1 MSWWGKLVG
10 GAFGYMLGGPIG
22 AVLGAALGHRF
33 DKGLQGLPDGR
44 GGWDPGDQ
52 ERVQTAFFTTTFS
65 VMGHLA
71 KADGRVSPDEIR
83 LAEAVMSQMSLSNE
97 MRQTAIRLFNEGK
110 SPDFPLDDVIEQFR
124 IECRRRHTLI
134 QMFMEIQIQAAFADG
149 QMDHR
154 EEAVLKHV
162 CRLLHIPE
170 FTFRLLVQRVRA
182 EAHYEGAG
190 AGAGRGRPGP
200 RTLSLEDAYAILNVK
215 PDAGDQEV
223 KRAYRRL
230 ISQHH
235 PDKLVSKGLP
245 EEMMKLAAQKTD
257 EIKKAYERIKEA
269 RGLS

>member
-1 MSWWGKLVG
+1 LVG
-10 GAFGYMLGGPIG
+10 GAFGYMLGGPLG

-33 DKGLQGLPDGR
+33 DKGLEGLPDAR

-110 SPDFPLDDVIEQFR
+110 SADFPLDDVVEQFR
-124 IECRRRHTLI
+124 IECRRRVTLI

-149 QMDHR
+149 EMDHR

-162 CRLLHIPE
+162 CRQLHIPE

-182 EAHYEGAG
+182 ETHYAG
-190 AGAGRGRPGP
+190 AGAGRPAAQP
-200 RTLSLEDAYAILNVK
+200 QTLSLNDAYALLNVTS
-215 PDAGDQEV
+215 DATDQEV

-245 EEMMKLAAQKTD
+245 QEMMKMAAQKTD

-269 RGLS
+269 REIA

>member
-1 MSWWGKLVG
+1 
-10 GAFGYMLGGPIG
+10 MLGGPLG

-33 DKGLQGLPDGR
+33 DKGLQGLPKDEVAWG
-44 GGWDPGDQ
+44 PGDQ

-83 LAEAVMSQMSLSNE
+83 LAEAVMSQMSLSDE

-124 IECRRRHTLI
+124 RECHRRQTLI

-149 QMDHR
+149 RMDR
-154 EEAVLKHV
+154 QEESVLLHI
-162 CRLLHIPE
+162 CRLLHISE
-170 FTFRLLVQRVRA
+170 FTFRLLVQRVSA
-182 EAHYEGAG
+182 EAHYAG
-190 AGAGRGRPGP
+190 AGAGDRAPP
-200 RTLSLEDAYAILNVK
+200 QKLSLEDAYAILNVSS
-215 PDAGDQEV
+215 DATDKEV

-245 EEMMKLAAQKTD
+245 EEMMKMAAQKTD

-269 RGLS
+269 RSL

>member
-1 MSWWGKLVG
+1 
-10 GAFGYMLGGPIG
+10 MLGGPLG
-22 AVLGAALGHRF
+22 AVLGAALGHKF
-33 DKGLQGLPDGR
+33 DKGLDGLPDSQP
-44 GGWDPGDQ
+44 GWGPGDQ

-110 SPDFPLDDVIEQFR
+110 SSDFPLEDVIEQFR
-124 IECRRRHTLI
+124 RECHRRQTLI

-149 QMDHR
+149 RMDKQ
-154 EEAVLKHV
+154 EEALLLRI
-162 CRLLHIPE
+162 CRMLHISE
-170 FTFRLLVQRVRA
+170 FTFRLLVQRVSA
-182 EAHYEGAG
+182 EAHYAGGGAG
-190 AGAGRGRPGP
+190 GAAQPQQF
-200 RTLSLEDAYAILNVK
+200 SLDDAYAILNVS
-215 PDAGDQEV
+215 PDASDKEV

-245 EEMMKLAAQKTD
+245 EEMMKMAAQKTD

-269 RGLS
+269 RSL

>member
-10 GAFGYMLGGPIG
+10 GAFGYMLGGPLG

-33 DKGLQGLPDGR
+33 DKGLKGLPNDR
-44 GGWDPGDQ
+44 EGWDPGDQ

-83 LAEAVMSQMSLSNE
+83 LAEAVMSQMSLSSE

-110 SPDFPLDDVIEQFR
+110 SADFPLDEVIEQFR
-124 IECRRRHTLI
+124 VECHRRHTLI

-149 QMDHR
+149 QMDAR
-154 EEAVLKHV
+154 EEAVLKHI

-182 EAHYEGAG
+182 EAHYAGGAG
-190 AGAGRGRPGP
+190 AGAGSARPQ
-200 RTLSLEDAYAILNVK
+200 TLSLDDAYAMLNIQSNASDK
-215 PDAGDQEV
+215 EV

-245 EEMMKLAAQKTD
+245 EEMMKMAAKKTD

-269 RGLS
+269 RGMA